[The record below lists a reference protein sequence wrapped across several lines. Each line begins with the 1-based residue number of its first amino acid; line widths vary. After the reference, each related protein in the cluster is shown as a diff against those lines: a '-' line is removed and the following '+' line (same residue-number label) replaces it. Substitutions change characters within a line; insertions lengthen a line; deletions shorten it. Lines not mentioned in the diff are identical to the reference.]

1 MNEIYQLR
9 TALTFLEGQM
19 YEESRIERKWAAR
32 EAEARMHK
40 EKAREV
46 RRAMSARAQAILSLI
61 YERD

>member
-1 MNEIYQLR
+1 MNEIFQLR
-9 TALTFLEGQM
+9 TALAFLEGQM
-19 YEESRIERKWAAR
+19 QEEGRNERRWAAR